1 LARTTIVDETR
12 LVVANLADR
21 TTGVVTPNVR
31 LGVTGLA
38 RAGKTVFIA
47 ALVHNLIHG
56 GRLPLFKA
64 YSSGRVSAARLAP
77 QPDDT
82 VPRFD
87 YERHVADLVDRRV
100 WPDSTSQISELRLTV
115 NFESNRF
122 LTRLIGSGKL
132 HLDIVDYPGE
142 WLLDLPLLDKD
153 YGAWSAEAIAAAE
166 AAVRRKHSAPFLA
179 RLSARPKGEDDE
191 TTARELAQLFT
202 EYLFACRA
210 EGETL
215 STQPPGRFVMPGDLD
230 RSPAL
235 TFAPLRLADGVKGDG
250 LTRMMARRYEAY
262 KSTVVR
268 PFFRDHFA
276 RLDRQIVLVDALA
289 ALNAGSV
296 AVADLE
302 SALAAILASFRLGR
316 TNWLTGLV
324 TRKIDR
330 ILFAATKAD
339 HLHHQDHDR
348 LESILQRIVGRAVD
362 AAQFAGARVEVLALA
377 SVRAT
382 REAMVTRHGETLPAI
397 IGTPLPGESVGGRTF
412 DGATETAV
420 FPGDLPDDPTAV
432 FRPLP
437 AVTDDVDV
445 RFVRFRPPRLE
456 RTAEGLTLS
465 LPHIRLDRALQF
477 LLGDRLR

>member
-1 LARTTIVDETR
+1 MGARPTTITDETR
-12 LVVANLADR
+12 LVVANIGDR
-21 TTGVVTPNVR
+21 TRGVLAPNVR

-56 GRLPLFKA
+56 GRLPLFRA
-64 YSSGRVSAARLAP
+64 YAAGRVTAARLAP
-77 QPDDT
+77 QPDDA

-87 YERHVADLVDRRV
+87 YEGHVRALVDERV
-100 WPDSTSQISELRLTV
+100 WPQSTSQISELRLTI
-115 NFESNRF
+115 NYESARF
-122 LTRLIGSGKL
+122 FSRLIGRGKL

-142 WLLDLPLLDKD
+142 WLLDLALLTKD
-153 YGAWSAEAIAAAE
+153 YATWAAEAIAMAE
-166 AAVRRKHSAPFLA
+166 SPQRRGLAAPFLA
-179 RLSARPKGEDDE
+179 RQGARPSGEDDE
-191 TTARELAQLFT
+191 TMARELARLFT
-202 EYLFACRA
+202 EYLMACRA
-210 EGETL
+210 DGKVL
-215 STQPPGRFVMPGDLD
+215 STQPPGRFVMPGDLE

-235 TFAPLRLADGVKGDG
+235 TFAPLRLARGDVKGSS
-250 LTRMMARRYEAY
+250 LARMMAHRYDAY
-262 KSTVVR
+262 KNAVVR

-289 ALNAGSV
+289 ALNAGSA

-302 SALAAILASFRLGR
+302 AALAGILGSFRLGL

-324 TRKIDR
+324 SRRIDR

-339 HLHHQDHDR
+339 HLHHRDHDR
-348 LESILQRIVGRAVD
+348 LEAILRRLVKRAVD
-362 AAQFAGARVEVLALA
+362 AAHFAGARVDVLALA

-382 REAMVTRHGETLPAI
+382 REASVTRHGETLPAI
-397 IGTPLPGESVGGRTF
+397 IGTPRPGETVGGKVF

-420 FPGDLPDDPTAV
+420 FPGDLPDN
-432 FRPLP
+432 P
-437 AVTDDVDV
+437 AAIFEPRSDIDV

-465 LPHIRLDRALQF
+465 LPHIRLDRALEF
-477 LLGDRLR
+477 LIGDRLG